1 MTQQKLL
8 LHRNLGMSVSAYG
21 CITVKD
27 ATSTLV
33 DRRYATSLRVRKLV
47 ADARQGQENSSIDPT
62 ADSL

>member
-21 CITVKD
+21 RITVKD

-33 DRRYATSLRVRKLV
+33 DRRYATSLRVR
-47 ADARQGQENSSIDPT
+47 N
-62 ADSL
+62 